1 MLNKITRLVL
11 VFVLVE
17 LFLGG
22 GGRLTAWGPVS
33 MRMILFSVAIVLTI
47 IHVLRGAR
55 IDIKYLKLIGIFTL
69 MLLVG
74 IVTGL
79 IVGADKKLLWE
90 DVKPL
95 LFFYL
100 LPFFAIAI
108 NKEDDQKKI
117 GRIILFSAGIMA
129 SLFLVVIIL
138 FLTGT
143 IEFLDF
149 YNLTNATGEFFF
161 RGEYSFF
168 YKGFIYLC
176 IGFLFAHLTGEKKLW
191 WLMIILFGAI
201 IFSFT
206 RGLLFALGLS
216 YVIYYLF
223 IKRFY
228 APTIIAI
235 IICSLIV
242 FYGKDF
248 YALASTQ
255 IYNVTVTKKLPEHSR
270 FKEKLLGDREFSDNE
285 RKHQIMQVASATTL
299 PSTVWGHGFG
309 TGVESRPQHMEISYL
324 EIFHKQGIIGI
335 ACWSIILF
343 SLVKS
348 YNKLPHESK
357 LSNAYF
363 LGALF
368 VFFQSLTNQYINNPI
383 GLGMILISIVSLDV
397 ALKKNS

>member
-1 MLNKITRLVL
+1 MLTKITRIVL

-33 MRMILFSVAIVLTI
+33 LRMILFSVAIALTI
-47 IHVLRGAR
+47 IHLLRGAR
-55 IDIKYLKLIGIFTL
+55 IDTKYLQLIGVFTF

-74 IVTGL
+74 VLTGL
-79 IVGADKKLLWE
+79 IVGADKKLMWE

-108 NKEDDQKKI
+108 TKENDLKKI
-117 GRIILFSAGIMA
+117 GRIILFSSGIMA
-129 SLFLVVIIL
+129 SLFLVVLFL
-138 FLTGT
+138 FLTRR

-149 YNLTNATGEFFF
+149 YNLTYAKGEFFF

-191 WLMIILFGAI
+191 WLMIILFVAI
-201 IFSFT
+201 TVSFT
-206 RGLLFALGLS
+206 RGLLLALGLS

-228 APTIIAI
+228 VPAIIAI
-235 IICSLIV
+235 ITCSLIV

-255 IYNVTVTKKLPEHSR
+255 IYNITVTEKLPEHSR
-270 FKEKLLGDREFSDNE
+270 FKEKLLGDREFSDNG
-285 RKHQIMQVASATTL
+285 RKHQIMQVANAATL

-335 ACWSIILF
+335 VCWAIILF

-348 YNKLPHESK
+348 YKRLPNESV

-397 ALKKNS
+397 TLKKNS